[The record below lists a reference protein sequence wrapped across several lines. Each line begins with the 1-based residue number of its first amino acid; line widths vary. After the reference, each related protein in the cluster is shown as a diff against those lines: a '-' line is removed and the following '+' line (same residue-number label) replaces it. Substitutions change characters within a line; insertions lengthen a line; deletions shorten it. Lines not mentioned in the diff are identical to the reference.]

1 MKFLKASGL
10 VSIFIFTMA
19 CNDLP
24 EKLLPAFQVNIPPI
38 NLSIPPI
45 PSVSDKEIPVGA
57 LRAPINMDS
66 AVRANTG
73 GTMGAA
79 AVHFVKVKQV
89 VIKAVNADSNN
100 NLSNFESAR
109 IRIFSDTS
117 SVDIATILFPV
128 AFTDSMVIIPT
139 SSPDISN
146 FLKGS
151 SISYNLYW
159 KNRKPTKK
167 QMRLQVRIALQ
178 VQ

>member
-1 MKFLKASGL
+1 
-10 VSIFIFTMA
+10 
-19 CNDLP
+19 
-24 EKLLPAFQVNIPPI
+24 
-38 NLSIPPI
+38 
-45 PSVSDKEIPVGA
+45 
-57 LRAPINMDS
+57 MDS